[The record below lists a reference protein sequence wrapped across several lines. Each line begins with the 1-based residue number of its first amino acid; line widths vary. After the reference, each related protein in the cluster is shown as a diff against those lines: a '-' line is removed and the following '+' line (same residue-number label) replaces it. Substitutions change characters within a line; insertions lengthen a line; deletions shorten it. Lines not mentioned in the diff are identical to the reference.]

1 MKYRGLGVVVGVR
14 KGAVG
19 LGEGLVGLK
28 GGGGLFDPP
37 PNPIPQNPV

>member
-19 LGEGLVGLK
+19 GSWVRRRAGRVK
-28 GGGGLFDPP
+28 RGGCLTPHEL
-37 PNPIPQNPV
+37 